1 MHYKSLM
8 ATALIAGPLLFIA
21 AFFPPSVDGQEKE
34 AVLMQTILTGLEQL
48 HYAPVEIDDAFSK
61 KVYDLYLDRL
71 DGGRRWLMQRDV
83 KELDQYQTKLD
94 DEAQAGSYAF
104 VNRATELVQEGLDRS
119 QTLYREILAEPFDFS
134 IKEDAQLDGEKRGW
148 AKNEK
153 ELREYWRKSLKY
165 ETLTRLADMKDK
177 QAENPDD
184 EDLKG
189 LSEAELEAKARK
201 AVLKMYDDWYDRLA
215 KRKRNDHLSTYLNSV
230 TNVFDPH
237 TSYYEPIDKE
247 NFDIGMSGK
256 LEGIGAR
263 LQTDGEYTKVSSIV
277 VGGPA
282 WKQGELTEDDRITK
296 VAQGIDGEWKDI
308 TGMTINEVVQL
319 IRGEKGSIVRLSVKS
334 AAGDTKEVIIERDVV
349 ITKEGFAKSLLI
361 EGDQGNNIGYIRLPR
376 FYADF
381 NDRNG
386 RRCAK
391 DVATEVKKLKEAGVD
406 GIVLDLRNNGG
417 GSLRDVV
424 KMSGLFIEEGPIVQV
439 KSRDRKPE
447 VLSDDNDDVL
457 YAGPL
462 IVMVNQYSASASE
475 ILAAA
480 LQDYDRALIVGSTNT
495 FGKGTV
501 QRFFDLDRAIPGNPA
516 VKPLGEIKLTTQK
529 FYRVDGGSTQ
539 LKGVTPD
546 IILPNNYTYLKVGEQ
561 ENEFPLEWTEI
572 SEVRHDQEV
581 YRLGGT
587 KARLQQSANQRIANS
602 PVFQRIDENAKRWKA
617 QRDESE
623 TTLNLQAY
631 VTKQRAEDA
640 ESDAF
645 DALFETE
652 VVDGI
657 RNLPV
662 DAKRIAADE
671 AEVERNKDWIEG
683 LEKDVY
689 LEEVLNIMT
698 DMLQMQ

>member
-1 MHYKSLM
+1 MHYKSFL

-21 AFFPPSVDGQEKE
+21 AFFPPSVNGEEKE
-34 AVLMQTILTGLEQL
+34 AVLMQTILTGLDQL
-48 HYAPVEIDDAFSK
+48 HYAPVDINDEFSR

-71 DGGRRWLMQRDV
+71 DGGRRWLMAKEV
-83 KELDQYQTKLD
+83 KELEKYQDQLD
-94 DEAQAGSYAF
+94 DQARAGSYEF
-104 VNRATELVQEGLDRS
+104 VNRATEMMQAGLDRS
-119 QTLYREILAEPFDFS
+119 QGLYREILAAPFDFGAN
-134 IKEDAQLDGEKRGW
+134 ERTQLDGEKRGW

-153 ELREYWRKSLKY
+153 ELRENWRKSLKY
-165 ETLTRLADMKDK
+165 ETMTRLADMREK
-177 QAENPDD
+177 QADNPDD
-184 EDLKG
+184 EELKG

-263 LQTDGEYTKVSSIV
+263 LQTDGEYTKVTSIV

-282 WKQGELTEDDRITK
+282 WKQGELTEDDRIMK
-296 VAQGIDGEWKDI
+296 VAQDIDGEWKDI

-319 IRGEKGSIVRLSVKS
+319 IRGEKGTIVRLSVKS
-334 AAGDTKEVIIERDVV
+334 AAGDIKEVIIERDVV

-361 EGDQGNNIGYIRLPR
+361 EGDAGNNIGYIRLPR

-391 DVATEVKKLKEAGVD
+391 DVAIEVEKLKKAGVD
-406 GIVLDLRNNGG
+406 GIVIDLRNNGG

-447 VLSDDNDDVL
+447 VLSDDNDEVK

-480 LQDYDRALIVGSTNT
+480 LQDYDRALIVGSTST

-501 QRFFDLDRAIPGNPA
+501 QRFFDLDRAIPGNPN

-546 IILPNNYTYLKVGEQ
+546 IILPNNYMYLKVGEQ

-572 SEVRHDQEV
+572 NEVRHDQDV
-581 YRLGGT
+581 YKLGGL
-587 KARLQQSANQRIANS
+587 KARLKASADARIAQS
-602 PVFQRIDENAKRWKA
+602 PVFQQIDENAKRWKA

-623 TTLNLQAY
+623 TTLHLAEY
-631 VTKQRAEDA
+631 VAEQEA
-640 ESDAF
+640 EAAEEEAF
-645 DALFETE
+645 EQLFEAE
-652 VVDGI
+652 VVTGI
-657 RNLPV
+657 RNLEV
-662 DAKRIAADE
+662 DKKRIAADE

-683 LEKDVY
+683 LQKDVY